1 MDWQKSGIAFFK
13 AEDDPIEKF
22 IGKQI
27 GLSGRFKEDPTEE
40 AMYMTCEMKIK
51 KFDDGMAQ
59 GAKKERTGL
68 VLKSLH

>member
-27 GLSGRFKEDPTEE
+27 GLSGRFKEDPTEG
-40 AMYMTCEMKIK
+40 AMYMTCEMEIK
-51 KFDDGMAQ
+51 NF
-59 GAKKERTGL
+59 R
-68 VLKSLH
+68 